1 MVISTKISLQ
11 SFIYLGEIG
20 MSKSNKSL
28 NQYYKTGNYKGF
40 YKIRECVYKLSAK
53 THLTFSNGE
62 KELFASGQ
70 FKEEALSKIFAQIDE
85 IVAEKELSK
94 TEDDIQ
100 CS

>member
-1 MVISTKISLQ
+1 
-11 SFIYLGEIG
+11 
-20 MSKSNKSL
+20 MSKTNKRL
-28 NQYYKTGNYKGF
+28 KQYYKTGNYKGF
-40 YKIRECVYKLSAK
+40 YKIREHVYKLSAK

-85 IVAEKELSK
+85 IV
-94 TEDDIQ
+94 TEEESSEIKDDIH